1 LQCKIILRPQ
11 QEDNG
16 QCALTGAS
24 LAGQRRS
31 AIGGGTPIGTA
42 AHDHIKE
49 LVRTVEGRGSGRDE
63 LIEQSWLRCV
73 LNHRLDPTV
82 MRPAIIVEDMC
93 LRERREAIDDLLR
106 TARSGIETLYRQ
118 VAGLGYVLLLTDS
131 EGITV
136 DYIGDEAIT
145 DQLRSA
151 GLYLGADWN
160 ETRAGTNGTGTC
172 IATGEALTVHQ
183 SDHFDAQHIPL
194 SCTVAPIYDS
204 VGNLAAVLDISA
216 LSTPPEKSSQY
227 LALQVVKGFAHRIET
242 ANLIR
247 SCARNWIVKLT
258 SNHGLA
264 EVDTEYVL
272 VLDSSGQIVGFNHM
286 ARKLLTHEAQCDW
299 RRREFIMGR
308 PFSDFF
314 DCDID
319 SLTRFVAHHGIE
331 RNYVRMRGTGRSLFI
346 QVIPPST
353 IRVLPSATASAAAN
367 TQLPEQLKRVA
378 GEEPMIAKSLM
389 KVARII
395 NTNMSIL
402 VQGETGTGKEFMAKA
417 IHAASARAKGP
428 FVPVN
433 CAALPDSLIESE
445 LFGYESGSFTG
456 ALSKGKKGLIREAH
470 GGTLFLDEI
479 GDMPLASQTRLLR
492 VLSEREVTPIG
503 GLRPIPVDMRVIAAT
518 HRDILELIAEG
529 KFREDLYFRL
539 NSAIVKLP
547 PLRDRKDLPWLV
559 AQLLR
564 TRPLVDG
571 SPRSISA
578 EALALLETLN
588 WPGNIRE
595 LLNVID
601 FACAVAVQSEIGI
614 DDLPDQVTA
623 PPPVGD
629 HPETD
634 EAATDEAAAAVRHA
648 LHCSNW
654 NVSAAA
660 RHLGIDRT
668 TMHRRMRR
676 HGISLRPRIQ

>member
-1 LQCKIILRPQ
+1 MTR
-11 QEDNG
+11 
-16 QCALTGAS
+16 
-24 LAGQRRS
+24 
-31 AIGGGTPIGTA
+31 
-42 AHDHIKE
+42 DHIDE
-49 LVRTVEGRGSGRDE
+49 LVRTVEGRTSGRDG

-82 MRPAIIVEDMC
+82 MRPAVIVEDRC
-93 LRERREAIDDLLR
+93 LRQRREAIDDLMR

-183 SDHFDAQHIPL
+183 TDHFDAQHIPL

-204 VGNLAAVLDISA
+204 TGHLAAVLDISA
-216 LSTPPEKSSQY
+216 LSTPVEKSSQY
-227 LALQVVKGFAHRIET
+227 LALQVVKNFAHRIET

-247 SCARNWIVKLT
+247 SCARNWIIKLT
-258 SNHGLA
+258 SNDGLA

-272 VLDSSGQIVGFNHM
+272 VLDSSGRIVGFNHIG
-286 ARKLLTHEAQCDW
+286 RKLLADELQRDW
-299 RRREFIMGR
+299 RRRELILGQ

-319 SLTRFVAHHGIE
+319 SLTRFVAQHGIE

-346 QVIPPST
+346 QVIPPTSF
-353 IRVLPSATASAAAN
+353 RVLPSASSVAS
-367 TQLPEQLKRVA
+367 TSMQLPEQLKRMA
-378 GEEPMIAKSLM
+378 GEEPVIAKSLM

-417 IHAASARAKGP
+417 IHAASARAKGA

-456 ALSKGKKGLIREAH
+456 ALSKGKKGLIRESH

-479 GDMPLASQTRLLR
+479 GDMPLALQTRLLR
-492 VLSEREVTPIG
+492 VLAEREVTPIG
-503 GLRPIPVDMRVIAAT
+503 GLKPIPVDMRVVAAT
-518 HRDILELIAEG
+518 HRNLVELIAEG

-539 NSAIVKLP
+539 NSAIVSLP
-547 PLRDRKDLPWLV
+547 PLRERADLPWLV
-559 AQLLR
+559 AQLLASRPMADGTPR
-564 TRPLVDG
+564 TI
-571 SPRSISA
+571 SPAAIT
-578 EALALLETLN
+578 LLGKLG

-595 LLNVID
+595 LINVID
-601 FACAVAVQSEIGI
+601 FACAVAMQPEIAVE
-614 DDLPDQVTA
+614 DLPDQIAAASPAEAAETGD
-623 PPPVGD
+623 PVGD
-629 HPETD
+629 
-634 EAATDEAAAAVRHA
+634 EAVDALRHV
-648 LHCSNW
+648 LQCNNW

-676 HGISLRPRIQ
+676 HGISIRPRVQ